1 MNGEW
6 LKTTPSQISKAISFR
21 IWIQSS

>member
-6 LKTTPSQISKAISFR
+6 LKLYIKNF
-21 IWIQSS
+21 